1 MAGFEF
7 NRDALA
13 GAING
18 VMQVRADELQGVYER
33 VHQVGSGKT
42 PEEVKE
48 LLRAEVRATFGT
60 EITDP
65 ELSACAEVLASGRRI
80 EVRRQDVQL

>member
-7 NRDALA
+7 DRDVLA
-13 GAING
+13 KGINNA
-18 VMQVRADELQGVYER
+18 MQVRAGELQGVYDR
-33 VHQVGSGKT
+33 VHQAAGGKT
-42 PEEVKE
+42 VEEVKE